1 MEPKTPEDVYK
12 SHLENSRPPF
22 GGGQVDSARQNLA
35 ASFVNGFVNAA
46 FGHDKLLMEDGNKW
60 LYKNKEHGK
69 IFNSPTLFFII
80 IIIINSMMA
89 AGDVISIS
97 GQVIEYTYIP
107 TGIKRELVRFLE
119 LAYQFVLSSRNSI
132 GINLR

>member
-60 LYKNKEHGK
+60 LYKNKEHG
-69 IFNSPTLFFII
+69 N
-80 IIIINSMMA
+80 NCM
-89 AGDVISIS
+89 
-97 GQVIEYTYIP
+97 IE
-107 TGIKRELVRFLE
+107 FLAFSVFWKSHVQSVPHG
-119 LAYQFVLSSRNSI
+119 LAVVAEVKS
-132 GINLR
+132 

>member
-60 LYKNKEHGK
+60 LYKNKEHGNNCVLMYLHFAP
-69 IFNSPTLFFII
+69 FNPLSCVTTLLLMQVSDKFI
-80 IIIINSMMA
+80 
-89 AGDVISIS
+89 
-97 GQVIEYTYIP
+97 
-107 TGIKRELVRFLE
+107 
-119 LAYQFVLSSRNSI
+119 LSF
-132 GINLR
+132 

>member
-1 MEPKTPEDVYK
+1 LSGHKQGLIVIQLDNVDIRIVVFQLDIMEPKTPEDVYK

-60 LYKNKEHGK
+60 LYKNKEHGSN
-69 IFNSPTLFFII
+69 IIVSFSFLCYVHLFTLHS
-80 IIIINSMMA
+80 NH
-89 AGDVISIS
+89 
-97 GQVIEYTYIP
+97 T
-107 TGIKRELVRFLE
+107 KFLE
-119 LAYQFVLSSRNSI
+119 SDNFFEMNGHCSH
-132 GINLR
+132 

>member
-1 MEPKTPEDVYK
+1 MMRLDNVDTRIVVFQLDIMEPKTPEDVYK

-60 LYKNKEHGK
+60 LYKNKEHGSNC
-69 IFNSPTLFFII
+69 IMISPSFPV
-80 IIIINSMMA
+80 INPLSY
-89 AGDVISIS
+89 ISPS
-97 GQVIEYTYIP
+97 VSYFGGPE
-107 TGIKRELVRFLE
+107 
-119 LAYQFVLSSRNSI
+119 FVSQHGNHCP
-132 GINLR
+132 NLGY

>member
-1 MEPKTPEDVYK
+1 MGRYKQDFIVRGSDNVDVRSGVVFQLDIMEPKTPEDVYK

-60 LYKNKEHGK
+60 LYKNKEHG
-69 IFNSPTLFFII
+69 S
-80 IIIINSMMA
+80 
-89 AGDVISIS
+89 
-97 GQVIEYTYIP
+97 
-107 TGIKRELVRFLE
+107 
-119 LAYQFVLSSRNSI
+119 NSI
-132 GINLR
+132 VFFSFPVLCPLGYNT